1 MDMRDRFMS
10 GMLTGGIIGATA
22 GLYAYSRMSPR
33 QRKRMMKR
41 GNKML
46 KNAVNMIGMTHS
58 MNMFR

>member
-1 MDMRDRFMS
+1 MRDRFMS

-46 KNAVNMIGMTHS
+46 KNAVNMIGMTQS
-58 MNMFR
+58 MDMFR